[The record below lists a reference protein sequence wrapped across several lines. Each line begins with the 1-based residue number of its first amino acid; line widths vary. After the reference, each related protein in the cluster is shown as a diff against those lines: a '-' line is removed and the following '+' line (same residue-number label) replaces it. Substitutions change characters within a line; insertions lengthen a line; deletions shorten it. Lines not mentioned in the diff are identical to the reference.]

1 MSQNGTLKRT
11 ISLSIIQGYLWPKS
25 SQLCGTINTA
35 QKRPPVPRSLDYI
48 MLVQFVQEVN
58 KLDGCK
64 RENRERGVEYKEKLF
79 DVPLLPG
86 RHHIRFFGGLF
97 AASCFPVL
105 RLCGSVEQQGSTFL
119 QWP

>member
-1 MSQNGTLKRT
+1 
-11 ISLSIIQGYLWPKS
+11 
-25 SQLCGTINTA
+25 
-35 QKRPPVPRSLDYI
+35 

-86 RHHIRFFGGLF
+86 RHHIRFLGDCSLPV
-97 AASCFPVL
+97 ASVL
-105 RLCGSVEQQGSTFL
+105 RLCSSVEQQGSTFL